1 MTHKRKIV
9 VLLFVLTLAGLGAR
23 AQYTSFTVKET
34 SGTSTSYGLDRL
46 NITFSNDQMTLSNA
60 QQTSV
65 YPLGELSSMLF
76 TDLPSAIERMG
87 RTYTVVSLQ
96 GAKVQLSVPS
106 GTLARVYDMQGKLC
120 ATARIGQE
128 GVPVYI
134 GDLQPGIF
142 ILRAGNERHKIL
154 VK

>member
-1 MTHKRKIV
+1 MRKILFLILMALMV
-9 VLLFVLTLAGLGAR
+9 NGQVL
-23 AQYTSFTVKET
+23 AQYTSFTVTAT
-34 SGTSTSYGLDRL
+34 SGTWTSYGLDKL
-46 NITFSNDQMTLSNA
+46 KITFSNDQMTVQNA
-60 QQTSV
+60 QETAV
-65 YPLGELSSMLF
+65 YPLSELNSMLF
-76 TDLPSAIERMG
+76 TDLPSAIERLG

-106 GTLARVYDMQGKLC
+106 GTMARVFDMQGKLC

-128 GVPVYI
+128 GTPVYI

-142 ILRAGNERHKIL
+142 ILRAGDERHKIL

>member
-1 MTHKRKIV
+1 MKLSS
-9 VLLFVLTLAGLGAR
+9 LLFALLLMTLGAQ
-23 AQYTSFTVKET
+23 AQYTSLTVKET
-34 SGTSTSYGLDRL
+34 SGTWTSYGLDQL
-46 NITFSNDQMTLSNA
+46 KITFGNDQMTVTNSKETAVFPLS
-60 QQTSV
+60 
-65 YPLGELSSMLF
+65 ELNSMLF

-87 RTYTVVSLQ
+87 HTYTVVSLQ

-106 GTLARVYDMQGKLC
+106 GTLARVFDMQGKLC

-128 GVPVYI
+128 GTPVYI

-142 ILRAGNERHKIL
+142 ILRAGNEKHKIL

>member
-1 MTHKRKIV
+1 MKLSS
-9 VLLFVLTLAGLGAR
+9 LLFALLLMALGAK
-23 AQYTSFTVKET
+23 AQYTSLTVKET
-34 SGTSTSYGLDRL
+34 SGTWTSYGLDKL
-46 NITFSNDQMTLSNA
+46 KITFSNDQMTLSNA
-60 QQTSV
+60 QQTVV
-65 YPLGELSSMLF
+65 YPLSELNSMLF

-106 GTLARVYDMQGKLC
+106 GTLARVFDMQGKLC

-128 GVPVYI
+128 GTPVYI

-142 ILRAGNERHKIL
+142 ILRAGNEKHKIL

>member
-1 MTHKRKIV
+1 MKLSS
-9 VLLFVLTLAGLGAR
+9 LLFALLLMALGAK
-23 AQYTSFTVKET
+23 AQYTSLTVKET
-34 SGTSTSYGLDRL
+34 SGTWTSYGLDNL
-46 NITFSNDQMTLSNA
+46 KITFSNDQMTVTNSTETAVFPLS
-60 QQTSV
+60 
-65 YPLGELSSMLF
+65 ELNSMLF

-106 GTLARVYDMQGKLC
+106 GTLARVFDMQGKLC

-128 GVPVYI
+128 GTPVYI

-142 ILRAGNERHKIL
+142 ILRAGNEKHKIL

>member
-1 MTHKRKIV
+1 MKLSS
-9 VLLFVLTLAGLGAR
+9 LLFALLLMALGAQ
-23 AQYTSFTVKET
+23 AQYTSLTVKET
-34 SGTSTSYGLDRL
+34 SGTWTSYGLDNL
-46 NITFSNDQMTLSNA
+46 KITFSNDQMTVTNSTETAVFPLS
-60 QQTSV
+60 
-65 YPLGELSSMLF
+65 ELNSMLF

-106 GTLARVYDMQGKLC
+106 GTLARVFDMQGKLC

-128 GVPVYI
+128 GTPVYI

-142 ILRAGNERHKIL
+142 ILRAGNEKHKIL

>member
-1 MTHKRKIV
+1 MMLSKKIIMFMG
-9 VLLFVLTLAGLGAR
+9 VLLLTTAGAL

-34 SGTSTSYGLDRL
+34 SGTWTSYGLDKL
-46 NITFSNDQMTLSNA
+46 KITFSNDQMTLSNA
-60 QQTSV
+60 QQTVV
-65 YPLGELSSMLF
+65 YPLSELNSMLF
-76 TDLPSAIERMG
+76 TDLPSAIERLG

-106 GTLARVYDMQGKLC
+106 GTMARVFDMQGKLC

-128 GVPVYI
+128 GTPVYI

-142 ILRAGNERHKIL
+142 ILRAGDERHKIL

>member
-1 MTHKRKIV
+1 MRKILFLILMALMV
-9 VLLFVLTLAGLGAR
+9 NGQVL

-34 SGTSTSYGLDRL
+34 SGTWTSYGLDKL
-46 NITFSNDQMTLSNA
+46 KITFSNDQLTLSNA
-60 QQTSV
+60 QQTVV
-65 YPLGELSSMLF
+65 YPLSELNSMLF
-76 TDLPSAIERMG
+76 TDLPSAIERLG

-96 GAKVQLSVPS
+96 GAKVQLSVPA
-106 GTLARVYDMQGKLC
+106 GTMARVFDMQGKLC

-128 GVPVYI
+128 GTPVYI

-142 ILRAGNERHKIL
+142 ILRAGDERHKIL

>member
-1 MTHKRKIV
+1 MRKI
-9 VLLFVLTLAGLGAR
+9 LFLILMALMVNGQAL

-34 SGTSTSYGLDRL
+34 SGTWTSYGLDKL
-46 NITFSNDQMTLSNA
+46 KITFSNDQMTLSNA
-60 QQTSV
+60 QQTVV
-65 YPLGELSSMLF
+65 YPLSELNSMLF
-76 TDLPSAIERMG
+76 TDLPSAIERLG

-106 GTLARVYDMQGKLC
+106 GTMARVFDMQGKLC

-128 GVPVYI
+128 GTPVYI

-142 ILRAGNERHKIL
+142 ILRAGDERHKIL

>member
-1 MTHKRKIV
+1 MKLSS
-9 VLLFVLTLAGLGAR
+9 LLFALLLMALGAK
-23 AQYTSFTVKET
+23 AQYTSLTVKET
-34 SGTSTSYGLDRL
+34 SGTWTSYGLDNL
-46 NITFSNDQMTLSNA
+46 KITFSNDQMTVTNSTETAVFPLS
-60 QQTSV
+60 
-65 YPLGELSSMLF
+65 ELNSMLF

-106 GTLARVYDMQGKLC
+106 GTLARVFDMQGKLC

-128 GVPVYI
+128 GTPVYI
-134 GDLQPGIF
+134 GDLPPGIF
-142 ILRAGNERHKIL
+142 ILRAGDERHKIL

>member
-1 MTHKRKIV
+1 MSNKFFS
-9 VLLFVLTLAGLGAR
+9 LLFALLLMGLGAK
-23 AQYTSFTVKET
+23 AQYTSLTIKET
-34 SGTSTSYGLDRL
+34 SGTWTSYGLDNLR
-46 NITFSNDQMTLSNA
+46 ITFSNDQMTVANSKETAVFPLS
-60 QQTSV
+60 
-65 YPLGELSSMLF
+65 ELNSMVF

-96 GAKVQLSVPS
+96 GAKVQLSVPA
-106 GTLARVYDMQGKLC
+106 GTLARVFDMQGKLC

-128 GVPVYI
+128 GTPVYI

-142 ILRAGNERHKIL
+142 ILRAGNEKHKIL